1 MKQTLYDVIFGYETR
16 AGKLFDLFLILAIF
30 ASVVAVMLDS
40 VPSINARYHEYLL
53 LIEWGFTLLFTVEY
67 ALRLYSS
74 PSTRGYA
81 FSFYGLV
88 DLLSILPTYLA
99 LLIPGTVP
107 LVVIRI
113 LRVLRIF
120 RVLKLARYVG
130 EANIL
135 LRTILMARRKLF
147 VFFYCVLILV
157 VVFGTL
163 MFLVEGPENGYTSIP
178 TSMYWAIVTI
188 TTVGYGDIS
197 PGTGLGQLI
206 ASMAMLTGYA
216 IIAVPFGI
224 FSSELMGE
232 FQRQQKPD
240 RDFARLCDNCN
251 LHGHDRDAR
260 YCRKCGAELGSH
272 DEK

>member
-1 MKQTLYDVIFGYETR
+1 MKQVLYEVIFGYETR
-16 AGKLFDLFLILAIF
+16 AGKLFDLALIILIF
-30 ASVVAVMLDS
+30 ASVLAVMLDS
-40 VPSINARYHEYLL
+40 VPSVNARYHDHLL
-53 LIEWGFTLLFTVEY
+53 VMEWAFTLLFTIEY
-67 ALRLYSS
+67 GLRLYSS
-74 PSTRGYA
+74 PSMKGYA

-88 DLLSILPTYLA
+88 DLLSILPTYIA
-99 LLIPGTVP
+99 LLLPGTAF

-120 RVLKLARYVG
+120 RVLKLSRYVG

-135 LRTILMARRKLF
+135 LRAILMARRKLL
-147 VFFYCVLILV
+147 VFFYGVLILV

-163 MFLVEGPENGYTSIP
+163 MFIVEGPENGFTSIP
-178 TSMYWAIVTI
+178 ISMYWAIVTI

-197 PGTGLGQLI
+197 PHTWLGQLI

-224 FSSELMGE
+224 FSSELMSE

-251 LHGHDRDAR
+251 LHGHDRDAE
-260 YCRKCGAELGSH
+260 YCRKCGVELPGH
-272 DEK
+272 EE